1 MKYWQPTA
9 SIINRIGD
17 RMSELEIEMNNSI
30 IDLIYRLERAKAN
43 PSPQG
48 KINEVEGAGVQLA
61 STVEFW
67 NCKLDNYKNGI

>member
-1 MKYWQPTA
+1 MT
-9 SIINRIGD
+9 
-17 RMSELEIEMNNSI
+17 ELEIEMNNSI
-30 IDLIYRLERAKAN
+30 IDLIHRLEGAMNN

-48 KINEVEGAGVQLA
+48 KIIGVEGAGMQLA